1 MKPVAFVAPT
11 PPTAYIH
18 PGRVSS
24 WRPDVADVLAVP
36 TSGMQAFILR
46 ELIDGPRSTAKLI
59 ERVYLGAREPEDAT
73 GCIHVTVWK
82 LNKKLRPG
90 WHIDSEP
97 DPYAVNSRGR
107 QTRYVLRRVP

>member
-1 MKPVAFVAPT
+1 MKPLAFAP
-11 PPTAYIH
+11 PPRATDLH
-18 PGRVSS
+18 PGRVAS
-24 WRPDVADVLAVP
+24 WRPSIDEVLAVP

-59 ERVYLGAREPEDAT
+59 GRVYLGAKEPEDAT
-73 GCIHVTVWK
+73 GCIHVTVFK

-97 DPYAVNSRGR
+97 DPYAPNSRGPQR
-107 QTRYVLRRVP
+107 RYVLRRAP

>member
-1 MKPVAFVAPT
+1 MMKPLAFAP
-11 PPTAYIH
+11 PPHTADVH
-18 PGRVSS
+18 PGRVTGL
-24 WRPDVADVLAVP
+24 RPSVEEVQVKP

-46 ELIDGPRSTAKLI
+46 ELIDGSRSTAKLI

-73 GCIHVTVWK
+73 GCIHVTVCK

-97 DPYAVNSRGR
+97 DPYAPNSRGPQR
-107 QTRYVLRRVP
+107 RYVLRRI